1 MVNFCV
7 KRSRL
12 KPGIIITHTNMK
24 TDKISNLEGLSYEAP
39 SVTSLDI
46 MNEGLLC
53 QSGMNDRADNG
64 YDDSFDLGEI

>member
-1 MVNFCV
+1 
-7 KRSRL
+7 
-12 KPGIIITHTNMK
+12 MK

-53 QSGMNDRADNG
+53 QSGSGSIDNATEEDWG
-64 YDDSFDLGEI
+64 LLI

>member
-1 MVNFCV
+1 
-7 KRSRL
+7 
-12 KPGIIITHTNMK
+12 MK

-53 QSGMNDRADNG
+53 QSGVFKLDEWEND
-64 YDDSFDLGEI
+64 GESLDFN